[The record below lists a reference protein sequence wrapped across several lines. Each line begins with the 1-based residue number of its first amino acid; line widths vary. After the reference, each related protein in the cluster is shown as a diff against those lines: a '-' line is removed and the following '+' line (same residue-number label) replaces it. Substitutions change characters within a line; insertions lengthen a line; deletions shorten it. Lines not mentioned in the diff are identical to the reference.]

1 MSSFIN
7 FCEKKSIKLKSF
19 EINEID
25 HQLHKY
31 YSSIENNIYK
41 LNNIQ
46 EINSKYLLTIIKKN
60 TYKFKL
66 LLTKIFNKNYCIFIF
81 QQNKNIYY
89 FNIKFRFNEE
99 LYNGTL
105 FNGEMIK
112 NKKGCW
118 VYYISDLIYYKTKF
132 MQDQK
137 FSYKLKTLSIILK
150 DEYTYDSF
158 FNVCHIQIKSYFLF
172 NHLHF
177 ITSDCD
183 IMFVPEYN
191 NKNYFSTTIKFNKN
205 NDKIFLENQIK
216 EFIIQK
222 TNTVEVY
229 NLLNLNNEFD
239 SIACI
244 NSLKISL
251 FIRKLLKNNNN
262 IKIKCKYNTFFK
274 SWIPII

>member
-7 FCEKKSIKLKSF
+7 FCEKKSIKLKTH

-31 YSSIENNIYK
+31 YYSNENNIYK

-46 EINSKYLLTIIKKN
+46 EINSQYLLTISKKN
-60 TYKFKL
+60 ILKFKL
-66 LLTKIFNKNYCIFIF
+66 LLTKMFNKNYCIFIF
-81 QQNKNIYY
+81 QQNNNLYY
-89 FNIKFRFNEE
+89 FNIKFRFNEL

-105 FNGEMIK
+105 FNGEMVK

-118 VYYISDLIYYKTKF
+118 VYYISDLIYYKG
-132 MQDQK
+132 DYIYEQK
-137 FSYKLKTLSIILK
+137 FSYKLRTISVILK

-177 ITSDCD
+177 ITSNCD
-183 IMFVPEYN
+183 ILFIPEYHN
-191 NKNYFSTTIKFNKN
+191 Q
-205 NDKIFLENQIK
+205 KIFFTSIELNHNKKKKYIENQI
-216 EFIIQK
+216 EDFIIQK

-229 NLLNLNNEFD
+229 NLLNLNNEFI

-262 IKIKCKYNTFFK
+262 LKIQCKYNSFFK